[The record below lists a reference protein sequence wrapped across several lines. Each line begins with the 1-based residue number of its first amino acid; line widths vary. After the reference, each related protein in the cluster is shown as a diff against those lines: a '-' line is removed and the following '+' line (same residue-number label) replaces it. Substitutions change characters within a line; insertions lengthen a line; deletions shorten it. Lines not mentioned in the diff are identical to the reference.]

1 MMEDCWYQY
10 HPYDGNEPFKEGNQ
24 DLGFN
29 VLDFWRY
36 AYSNLIDIE
45 PEIAE
50 FLVGHALGL
59 ERPTNKVYWTPFD
72 IQYGEMKIEVKATG
86 YTHTWTKKQSK
97 MRRFDIKSSKE
108 GRQCDI
114 YVFCLIGEYGEE
126 PEAVDPLNLTN
137 WKFFVVP
144 RSVVDESCGQEKS
157 ISLDKLLALGY
168 TPISYKKIKQTVDY
182 LVHDITI

>member
-1 MMEDCWYQY
+1 MSDHWYQY
-10 HPYDGNEPFKEGNQ
+10 NKYNGCEKFRNE
-24 DLGFN
+24 DLDLDFS

-50 FLVGHALGL
+50 FLVGRALGL
-59 ERPTNKVYWTPFD
+59 EIPTNKAYWTPFD
-72 IQYGEMKIEVKATG
+72 IQYGEVKIEVKETG

-97 MRRFDIKSSKE
+97 MRRFDIKPSKG

-114 YVFCLIGEYGEE
+114 YVFCLVGEYGEI
-126 PEAVDPLNLTN
+126 PELVNPLDLSI

-144 RSVVDESCGQEKS
+144 RKVIDDYCGEEKS
-157 ISLDKLLALGY
+157 LSLGKLFSLGY
-168 TPISYKKIKQTVDY
+168 ESIPYKEIKAAVDN
-182 LVHDITI
+182 LVNVL